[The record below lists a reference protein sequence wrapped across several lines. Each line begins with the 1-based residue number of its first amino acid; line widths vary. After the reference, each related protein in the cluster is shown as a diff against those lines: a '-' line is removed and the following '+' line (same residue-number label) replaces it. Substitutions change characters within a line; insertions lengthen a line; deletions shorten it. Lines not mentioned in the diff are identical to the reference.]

1 MPVMS
6 SRRGDAISRR
16 SVLAGGLGLATT
28 SMLGLGPAP
37 ARADSATV
45 HRFKH
50 GAAEI
55 IVVSDGHIVMPKRLL
70 TTEANATERDAILAS
85 LGQTGEMMERP
96 TNVTLIRSGSDL
108 VLIDTGAGPNFMA
121 TTGRLLAN
129 LDAAGVGADAVTKV
143 VFTHGHPD
151 HLWGALD
158 DFEENPRF
166 PNATHYFGAAEW
178 DFWASDNAERGIS
191 ADRSAYIP
199 AARRTM
205 KGIEG
210 KTQRVKD
217 GDDILPGL
225 HVLATPGHTQ
235 GHVSLA
241 LAAGSETLVVIG
253 DALIHPVVSFAH
265 PDWRTELDHEPER
278 AVATRK
284 ALLDRLATDKAL
296 VIGYHLPFPGLG
308 RVERKDGT
316 YRYVGGA

>member
-1 MPVMS
+1 MRMSVGS
-6 SRRGDAISRR
+6 SRSAIAISRR
-16 SVLAGGLGLATT
+16 TVVAGGLGLATT
-28 SMLGLGPAP
+28 SMLGLGP

-70 TTEANATERDAILAS
+70 TTEANAGERDAILAS

-96 TNVTLIRSGSDL
+96 TNVTLVRSGSEL
-108 VLIDTGAGPNFMA
+108 VLIDTGAGPNFMP

-129 LDAAGVGADAVTKV
+129 LEAAGISADAVTKV

-166 PNATHYFGAAEW
+166 PNATHYFSAAEW

-199 AARRTM
+199 AARRSM
-205 KGIEG
+205 KGIEQ
-210 KTQRVKD
+210 KTVRVKD

-225 HVLATPGHTQ
+225 RVLSTPGHTQ
-235 GHVSLA
+235 GHISLA
-241 LAAGSETLVVIG
+241 LAAGSETLVVVG

-265 PDWRTELDHEPER
+265 PDWRTDLDHEAER
-278 AVATRK
+278 AVETRK
-284 ALLDRLATDKAL
+284 RLLDRLASDKSL
-296 VIGYHLPFPGLG
+296 MVGFHMPFPGVG
-308 RVERKDGT
+308 RVERKDGV
-316 YRYVGGA
+316 YRYVAGA